1 MEIQNNFIQI
11 NTTWNSQEVNEG
23 DGVRLR
29 RIVGIKKMDYIDPF
43 LMLDHIESIKLPS
56 GFPDHPH
63 RGFET
68 VTYSLQGSFYHE
80 DFAGHKGE
88 LGPGDVQWMTAG
100 KGIVHSEM
108 PASKTEKA
116 SGFQLWIN
124 LSSRHKMV
132 DPYYQEI
139 KNEKIPKYKNK
150 NVEIFIIAGKY
161 EGIEGPCKSIS
172 SNISYFD
179 IQIESN
185 STILFPIEAEMHGFL
200 YVFEGD
206 YLIVDKTII
215 EVFQAGTFESNKI
228 NILKFTAGKVKTR
241 FLLIFGKK
249 LNEKIARYGP
259 FVMNTFE
266 EIEQAFEDYQNCKN
280 GFEKRKTWK
289 SENHLLKYK

>member
-1 MEIQNNFIQI
+1 MEIQDNFIKI
-11 NTTWNSQEVNEG
+11 NEKWNSQEVSEG

-29 RIVGIKKMDYIDPF
+29 RILGIKKMDYIDPF
-43 LMLDHIESIKLPS
+43 LMLDHIQSINLPS

-68 VTYSLQGSFYHE
+68 VTYSLNGCFYHE

-108 PASKTEKA
+108 PASKTGNI

-124 LSSRHKMV
+124 LSSKHKMV
-132 DPYYQEI
+132 DPFYQEI
-139 KNEKIPKYKNK
+139 KKENIPKFKNDK
-150 NVEIFIIAGKY
+150 VEIIIIAGKY
-161 EGIEGPCKSIS
+161 DEIKGPCKSMS

-179 IQIESN
+179 IKVESN
-185 STILFPIEAEMHGFL
+185 STFIFPIENDMHGFL
-200 YVFEGD
+200 YVFEGG
-206 YLIVDKTII
+206 YIIVDKITI
-215 EVFQAGTFESNKI
+215 EEFQAGRFQSDEAN
-228 NILKFTAGKVKTR
+228 LMKFTTGKEKSR
-241 FLLIFGKK
+241 FLLIYGKK
-249 LNEKIARYGP
+249 LNEKLARYGP
-259 FVMNTFE
+259 FVMNTYE

-280 GFEKRKTWK
+280 GFENRKSWK

>member
-1 MEIQNNFIQI
+1 MENNFIQI
-11 NTTWNSQEVNEG
+11 NTTWSSQEVSEG

-29 RIVGIKKMDYIDPF
+29 RVLGIKKMDYIDPF
-43 LMLDHIESIKLPS
+43 LMLDHLQSIKLPA

-68 VTYSLQGSFYHE
+68 VTYTLQGSFYHE

-108 PASKTEKA
+108 PASKTENA

-124 LSSRHKMV
+124 LSSKHKMV

-139 KNEKIPKYKNK
+139 KNDKIPKFKNQ
-150 NVEIFIIAGKY
+150 NVQVSIIAGKY

-179 IQIESN
+179 IQIEPN
-185 STILFPIEAEMHGFL
+185 STILFPVELDMHGLL
-200 YVFEGD
+200 YVFEGGN
-206 YLIVDKTII
+206 LTVDKITL
-215 EVFQAGTFESNKI
+215 EPLQAGRFESNKSDI
-228 NILKFTAGKVKTR
+228 MKFLTGKTKSR

-259 FVMNTFE
+259 FVMNTNE

-280 GFEKRKTWK
+280 GFENRRTWK
-289 SENHLLKYK
+289 SENHLLKYN